1 MTDLLTYEFNNNSIE
16 FLMTNDVMVNATQM
30 GAIYNK
36 SPNEFLKTKGAE
48 DLIAA
53 LKKRTLGQK
62 KSSNIDVV
70 NSGIEILN
78 PENVTYSSNA
88 TPIVLTSKG
97 NEHGGVWMHRWLA
110 MDYAMNLDIE
120 FKIWVLERID
130 YLFVSYTQAQR
141 KLVLRENQLQTERRK
156 LIEANES
163 NAAVIRLA
171 GLDEELKDI
180 RNKKSYE
187 TRKTYN
193 EWKLQI

>member
-1 MTDLLTYEFNNNSIE
+1 MTDLLIYEFNNNSIE

-36 SPNEFLKTKGAE
+36 HPNDFLQTKGAK
-48 DLIAA
+48 DLIAT
-53 LKKRTLGQK
+53 LKKRALGQK
-62 KSSNIDVV
+62 KNANIESIT
-70 NSGIEILN
+70 SGLEILDA
-78 PENVTYSSNA
+78 ENIIYSSNS
-88 TPIVLTSKG
+88 TPILLTSKG
-97 NEHGGVWMHRWLA
+97 NEHGGIWMHRWLA
-110 MDYAMNLDIE
+110 MDYAMSLDVE

-171 GLDEELKDI
+171 NLDEELKDI

-193 EWKLQI
+193 EWKMQL